1 LDFNLQV
8 LEFGLETALSGLFV
22 EKRSMRALLSPSYV
36 FFSVDLDAFWT
47 ALLLAL

>member
-1 LDFNLQV
+1 LHFNFQV

-22 EKRSMRALLSPSYV
+22 KERSMRALLSPSYV
-36 FFSVDLDAFWT
+36 LFSVDLYAFRT